1 MKKLLEEKL
10 QRLAEDEIMLEAIKV
25 LFKEKVEAGK
35 PLIDSGDNNSRIGEK
50 YRAYV
55 KAEELFDKIL
65 LAIKGYDNKNIDSDN
80 FNKGK

>member
-35 PLIDSGDNNSRIGEK
+35 PLIDSGDNNSRIGENT
-50 YRAYV
+50 
-55 KAEELFDKIL
+55 EHM
-65 LAIKGYDNKNIDSDN
+65 
-80 FNKGK
+80 